1 MKPFKFKHTKLLFSC
16 ICLFLMLSNCNKN
29 EKTEWDTNILG
40 PLATFNIGV
49 TDLIADSLI
58 ISDPAQPVFI
68 RYIDEFN
75 LIPIDSVLQFPDT
88 AFEENYSTPFS
99 FTIPAGTD
107 IYSEDQ
113 QLRFV
118 YKDVQLTQ
126 AILEQGRSVLS
137 INSTVSDKLYFD
149 YSIPKATSNNFPF
162 SLTNQE
168 IAAFDGIN
176 PSLFNQETNLSGYNL
191 DLTGVDGNSFNSLS
205 ISLNAKLNP
214 SGNGTNVIA
223 GQQLLNYSSTFIGL
237 KPYYVKG
244 FLGTSTFS
252 DVNKNIDLNDL
263 KKISGILSIQDIVMN
278 LNLENSL
285 GADFGF
291 TINNLSFTK
300 GESNQTIALNST
312 IINNE
317 QLIARAQHINNGT
330 YPYSPTYRNYLFNTT
345 NSNIKDI
352 FELIPDK
359 INYSL
364 AARINP
370 LGNISSGNDFYYS
383 SSNLKVKLTVDFPL
397 SFSANALTYKDTIE
411 TEGFEFDEEN
421 NLKSATLSILAS
433 NTFPFDLKLKTYLLD
448 KDKIVLDS
456 LLTND
461 IINAGIVNNSDIVE
475 QPTNSM
481 LKIFY
486 NEALNAKLK
495 NTRYIVVKATMNTQP
510 GNVLLPIYKQY
521 DLKLQLIGNGIY
533 RIGIK

>member
-1 MKPFKFKHTKLLFSC
+1 MKPSKLKQTFVFFANLC
-16 ICLFLMLSNCNKN
+16 VCLMLSNCNN
-29 EKTEWDTNILG
+29 EDRTEWDTNLLG

-49 TDLIADSLI
+49 SDLIADSLI
-58 ISDPAQPVFI
+58 VSDPEQPVFI

-88 AFEENYSTPFS
+88 AFEESYSTPFS

-126 AILEQGRSVLS
+126 AILEQGRSVLT
-137 INSTVSDKLYFD
+137 INSTVTDKLYFD
-149 YSIPKATSNNFPF
+149 YSIPKATINASPF
-162 SLTNQE
+162 SLNNQE

-176 PSLFNQETNLSGYNL
+176 PSLFSQESNLSGYNL
-191 DLTGVDGNSFNSLS
+191 DLTGVDGNSYNSLS

-223 GQQLLNYSSTFIGL
+223 GQELLNYSSTFIGL

-244 FLGTSTFS
+244 FLGTSSFS
-252 DVNKNIDLNDL
+252 DVDKTIDLNDL
-263 KKISGILSIQDIVMN
+263 KKISGILSIQDIVMK

-300 GESNQTIALNST
+300 GESNQTIALNSSV
-312 IINNE
+312 INNE
-317 QLIARAQHINNGT
+317 QLIARAQHISNGT
-330 YPYSPTYRNYLFNTT
+330 FPYSPTYRNYLFNTS

-370 LGNISSGNDFYYS
+370 LGNISSGNDFYYNT
-383 SSNLKVKLTVDFPL
+383 SNLKVKLTIDFPL

-448 KDKIVLDS
+448 KNKIVLDS

-461 IINAGIVNNSDIVE
+461 IIIAGDVNSSNKVE
-475 QPTNSM
+475 QPKSSV
-481 LKIFY
+481 LKISY
-486 NEALNAKLK
+486 NEALNSKLK
-495 NTRYIVVKATMNTQP
+495 STRYIVVKATMNTQP
-510 GNVLLPIYKQY
+510 GNILLPIYKHY
-521 DLKLQLIGNGIY
+521 DLKLQLIGNGFY

>member
-1 MKPFKFKHTKLLFSC
+1 MKTFKFKQAKLLFSC
-16 ICLFLMLSNCNKN
+16 ICMFLVLSNCNNN

-58 ISDPAQPVFI
+58 ISDPEQPVFI

-88 AFEENYSTPFS
+88 SFEESYAIPFS
-99 FTIPAGTD
+99 FAVPAGTD
-107 IYSEDQ
+107 IYSENQ
-113 QLRFV
+113 QLRFN
-118 YKDVQLTQ
+118 YKDVQITQ
-126 AILEQGRSVLS
+126 AILKEGRSILN
-137 INSTVSDKLYFD
+137 INSSVSDKLYFN
-149 YSIPKATSNNFPF
+149 YSIPKATLNTVPF
-162 SLTNQE
+162 TLNNQE
-168 IAAFDGIN
+168 IAASDGIN
-176 PSLFNQETNLSGYNL
+176 PSNFNQETDLSGYNL
-191 DLTGVDGNSFNSLS
+191 DLTGPTGNAYNSLN
-205 ISLNAKLNP
+205 IALNAKLNP
-214 SGNGTNVIA
+214 SGNGVNVTA
-223 GQQLLNYSSTFIGL
+223 NQELLKYSSKFIGL

-244 FLGTSTFS
+244 FLGSSAFS
-252 DVNKNIDLNDL
+252 DVNKTIDLNDL

-291 TINNLSFTK
+291 TINTLSFTK
-300 GESNQTIALNST
+300 AESNQTIALNSS

-330 YPYSPTYRNYLFNTT
+330 FPFSPTYRNYLFNTI

-370 LGNISSGNDFYYS
+370 LGNISSGNDFYYNT
-383 SSNLKVKLTVDFPL
+383 SNLKVKLTIDFPL

-411 TEGFEFDEEN
+411 TEGFIFDEKNE
-421 NLKSATLSILAS
+421 LKSAMLSILAS

-448 KDKIVLDS
+448 KNKIVLDS

-461 IINAGIVNNSDIVE
+461 IISAGNVNSSNKVE
-475 QPTNSM
+475 QPKNSL

-510 GNVLLPIYKQY
+510 GNVLLPIYKHY

>member
-1 MKPFKFKHTKLLFSC
+1 MFLL
-16 ICLFLMLSNCNKN
+16 LSNCNNDK
-29 EKTEWDTNILG
+29 KTEWDTNILG

-58 ISDPAQPVFI
+58 INDPEQPVFI

-107 IYSEDQ
+107 IYSENQ

-118 YKDVQLTQ
+118 YKDVQITK
-126 AILEQGRSVLS
+126 AILEQGNSILK
-137 INSTVSDKLYFD
+137 INSTVSDKLFFD
-149 YSIPKATSNNFPF
+149 YSIPKATYNNNSFA
-162 SLTNQE
+162 LNNQE
-168 IAAFDGIN
+168 ILGFDGVN
-176 PSLFNQETNLSGYNL
+176 PSIFSITTNLSGYNL
-191 DLTGVDGNSFNSLS
+191 DLTGSDGNSFNSLS
-205 ISLNAKLNP
+205 IALNAKLNP
-214 SGNGTNVIA
+214 DGNGTSVIA
-223 GQQLLNYSSTFIGL
+223 GQELLNYSSKFIGL

-244 FLGTSTFS
+244 FLGTSSFS
-252 DVNKNIDLNDL
+252 DVNKTIDLNDL

-300 GESNQTIALNST
+300 IESNQTITLNSS

-330 YPYSPTYRNYLFNTT
+330 FPYSPTYRSYLFNTS

-370 LGNISSGNDFYYS
+370 LGNISSGNDFYYNT
-383 SSNLKVKLTVDFPL
+383 SNLKVKLTIDFPL
-397 SFSANALTYKDTIE
+397 SFSANALTYKDTLE

-421 NLKSATLSILAS
+421 SLKSATLSVLAS

-448 KDKIVLDS
+448 KNKIVLDS

-461 IINAGIVNNSDIVE
+461 IISAGNVNTSNKVE
-475 QPTNSM
+475 QPKNSM
-481 LKIFY
+481 LKIIY
-486 NEALNAKLK
+486 NEALNSKLK
-495 NTRYIVVKATMNTQP
+495 NTRYIIVKATMNTQP
-510 GNVLLPIYKQY
+510 GNVLLPIYKNY